1 MFICFISASLATLLY
16 FSLGQQLP
24 NGWEGLVLIVVLI
37 FLIRGINN
45 FLSEVIKRYLKM
57 EAIYSKGGFLSI
69 NWALMNNCITS
80 VITVIQI

>member
-1 MFICFISASLATLLY
+1 MFICFISASLGATLLY

-45 FLSEVIKRYLKM
+45 FLSEVIKKVFKNG
-57 EAIYSKGGFLSI
+57 S
-69 NWALMNNCITS
+69 N
-80 VITVIQI
+80 IQ